1 MILIELHYEH
11 LRLYYDGLTGCE
23 YKSNHKQN
31 PSTSCEEEILKH
43 ECI

>member
-1 MILIELHYEH
+1 MILIDLHYEH
-11 LRLYYDGLTGCE
+11 LRLYYNGLIGSE

-31 PSTSCEEEILKH
+31 PSTSCEEALLKH